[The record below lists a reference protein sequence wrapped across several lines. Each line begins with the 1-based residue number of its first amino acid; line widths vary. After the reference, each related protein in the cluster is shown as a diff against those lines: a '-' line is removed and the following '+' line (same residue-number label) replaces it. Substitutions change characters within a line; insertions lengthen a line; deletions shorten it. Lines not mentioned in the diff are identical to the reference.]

1 MKYSICIRSNKE
13 RSNIHDHPKMIG
25 LGFCIVFV
33 LALIVFPVSATESL
47 PVAAFS
53 ASSTTGT
60 IPFTVTFLDAS
71 TNSPTTW
78 SWTFGDG
85 STSIEE
91 NPSHTYTAAGT
102 YTVSLTATNAAG
114 SHTVTKTDYI
124 QASKVSA
131 PVASFS
137 SDVTAGTEPLT
148 VSFTDSST
156 NSPVKWVWTFGDNDY
171 SSATNPSHTYT
182 AEGIYTVTLTVT
194 NSGGSD
200 TVTKTGYI
208 TVSAV
213 TVPVASFTS
222 NVTTGAIPLT
232 VGFTDAST
240 NTPTA
245 WSWSFGDGST
255 STEENPSHTYTSA
268 GTYAVTLTATNYG
281 GGNSVTSTGYIT
293 ATAAINPVASFT
305 SNVTTGT
312 IPMSVGFTDTSTNSP
327 TDWTW
332 TFGDGYYA
340 YTENPSHEYTEA
352 GTYSVTLTV
361 TNDAGSDT
369 VTETSYITVASEPV
383 AAFTA
388 DTTTGTAPLT
398 VKFTDTSTNS
408 PTDWTW
414 TFGDG
419 YYSYIE
425 NPSHTFM
432 SSGQYSV
439 TLTVVNNAG
448 SDTVTHSSF
457 ITVTAAENTVTTTEY
472 TTATTVA
479 TTRTTAP
486 VTTIPTT
493 AIPTIAATGSSGDE
507 SFLQPLVIL
516 GVILLVVF
524 SCIVIFLVRRSKRR
538 ERQWEL

>member
-1 MKYSICIRSNKE
+1 MKYSICITSDKE
-13 RSNIHDHPKMIG
+13 RSNVHDHPKMIA
-25 LGFCIVFV
+25 LGFCTVFV

-47 PVAAFS
+47 PVAAFT
-53 ASSTTGT
+53 ASSTTDT

-156 NSPVKWVWTFGDNDY
+156 NSPAKWVWTFGDNDY

-213 TVPVASFTS
+213 SVPVASFTS
-222 NVTTGAIPLT
+222 NVTTGSIPLT

-255 STEENPSHTYTSA
+255 STEENPSHTYTAA

-293 ATAAINPVASFT
+293 ATAAIDPVASFT
-305 SNVTTGT
+305 SNVTTGS

-327 TDWTW
+327 TEWTW
-332 TFGDGYYA
+332 TFGDGDYSYA
-340 YTENPSHEYTEA
+340 ENPSHEYTEA
-352 GTYSVTLTV
+352 GTYTVTLTV

-369 VTETSYITVASEPV
+369 VTETSYITVASVPV
-383 AAFTA
+383 AAFSAGVTS
-388 DTTTGTAPLT
+388 GTVPLT
-398 VKFTDTSTNS
+398 VTFTDSSTNS
-408 PTDWTW
+408 PLTWTW
-414 TFGDG
+414 AFGDG
-419 YYSYIE
+419 YFSYTQ
-425 NPSHTFM
+425 NPSHTYTTA
-432 SSGQYSV
+432 GQYSV
-439 TLTVVNNAG
+439 ALTVTNDAGTNVVTKTQYIIVN
-448 SDTVTHSSF
+448 
-457 ITVTAAENTVTTTEY
+457 AAETP
-472 TTATTVA
+472 VA
-479 TTRTTAP
+479 
-486 VTTIPTT
+486 TTIPTT
-493 AIPTIAATGSSGDE
+493 ITITTQRTTAVVTTVPVTTIGQTAATATEGDALW
-507 SFLQPLVIL
+507 SVPVLAVIALFLTGAVIVSY
-516 GVILLVVF
+516 VI
-524 SCIVIFLVRRSKRR
+524 RRRQQARR
-538 ERQWEL
+538 WEL